1 VPLLG
6 VYWNVA
12 ALHGAEVREVEIG
25 SGAEKAGLEKGDRI
39 LEIDGEAVA
48 SFPHL
53 RRMIFLK
60 KPGQK
65 VGIKVLRGKEVL
77 ELEAVLGVNKNR

>member
-1 VPLLG
+1 M
-6 VYWNVA
+6 
-12 ALHGAEVREVEIG
+12 ESG

-65 VGIKVLRGKEVL
+65 ISIKVQRGKEAL
-77 ELEAVLGVNKNR
+77 ELEAVLGVKKRENR